1 MKKYCS
7 IAAILFFI
15 FFISGFIATLLA
27 DNREIIEFNESWKF
41 FKGDPADAHLR
52 NYPDTSWETIH
63 LPHTWNDID
72 GQDGGGDYYRGIGW
86 YRKNTTFVAEDS
98 TKKIFIRFGSVNLQS
113 TFYVNGV
120 LIGDHTGGYS
130 AFIFDITE
138 AIIWGE
144 ENVFAVKVSN
154 QASIDAPPLS
164 ADFTFFG
171 GITRTVNIIKTNL
184 LHISPLDYASS
195 GVYLSTTNVTNSSA
209 NLNITALV
217 KNDYEAVRNPTIIA
231 AVYDANDIIIQQMS
245 STESIPAGER
255 LDMVFTTTIS
265 NPHLWNGR
273 IDPYLYNVTVKIEYG
288 GIELDQINQNIG
300 FRYFHVDPDSGFY
313 LNGSRYPLHGVA
325 FHEDR
330 PDKGRAIDDK
340 DRQED
345 LELLYNMGCTYLR
358 LSHYQ
363 HGQLTY
369 NYCDQQGLI
378 LWTEIPLI
386 NNINNS
392 ATFTANTQQQLY
404 ELIKQNFNHPSVF
417 FWGLFNE
424 INYQVGP
431 DPYILVQQLN
441 TVAHSLDSIRLT
453 TGAAMFDN
461 RSTNWVPDLISWNK
475 YFGWYYGNYTDFAP
489 WADGIHSSYPDSKV
503 GVSEYGVGANVLQH
517 EENPYQPLHYG
528 GFHPEEYQ
536 NLFHETYWNAMK
548 ERPYLWST
556 SVWVGF
562 DFASDGRNEG
572 GNPGINDKGLITR
585 DRAILKDAYFLYKA
599 HWSDDS
605 VLYIS
610 SRRFTE
616 HPDSLVEVKTYSNCD
631 SVELFVNQ
639 HTMGVVTSTDHIFKW
654 SNVKI
659 DSNANEIK
667 VAGYV
672 GDNILY
678 DSCIWKYV
686 EGGGSTPPDSIYPGD
701 IQINFQTG
709 STQTPSDYLADIG
722 YAFGERGNGYSYGW
736 DASNTSN
743 ARQRNNHDDVRFDTF
758 NHMQRGAT
766 RYWEIEIE
774 NGNYLVGIVSGD
786 PSYFDSYHK
795 IEVEGRL
802 ILEGQPNP
810 EFPFIF
816 GMDTVTISDGRMTV
830 KAASGSNNTK
840 ICFIHIS
847 SSVTGLDQSEKNDIS
862 LPLKAVLHP
871 NFPNPFNP
879 ATTINYELKTKSE
892 VQLHIYDITGRK
904 IKTLVNQWQ
913 TAGVHSITFDAP
925 DLASGIYIYK
935 LKAGSF
941 EQSRKMLLL
950 R

>member
-1 MKKYCS
+1 VKKYRS
-7 IAAILFFI
+7 IAAVLLFVYS
-15 FFISGFIATLLA
+15 ISGFISTLYA
-27 DNREIIEFNESWKF
+27 DNRETIEFNESWKF
-41 FKGDPADAHLR
+41 FKGDPADAHLMD
-52 NYPDTSWETIH
+52 YPDTSWETIQ
-63 LPHTWNDID
+63 LPHTWNNID

-86 YRKNTTFVAEDS
+86 YRKNRTFIAVDS
-98 TKKIFIRFGSVNLQS
+98 TKKIYIRFGSVNLQS
-113 TFYVNGV
+113 TLYVNGI
-120 LIGDHTGGYS
+120 LIGVHTGGYS
-130 AFIFDITE
+130 AFIFDITDV
-138 AIIWGE
+138 IIWGD

-154 QASIDAPPLS
+154 QASINAPPLS

-171 GITRTVNIIKTNL
+171 GITRTVNLIKTDR

-195 GVYLSTTNVTNSSA
+195 GIYLSPTNVSNSSA
-209 NLNITALV
+209 NLNITVLI
-217 KNDYEAVRNPTIIA
+217 KNDNETDKNPTIYA
-231 AVYDANDIIIQQMS
+231 TVYDANNNVVQQVS
-245 STESIPAGER
+245 SSESIPAGER
-255 LDMVFTTTIS
+255 LDKVFSTTIT

-273 IDPYLYNVTVKIEYG
+273 VDPYMYNVTVKVEED

-300 FRYFHVDPDSGFY
+300 FRYYHVDPDSGFY

-330 PDKGRAIDDK
+330 PDKGRAIDDN
-340 DRQED
+340 DRHED

-363 HGQLTY
+363 HGQFTY
-369 NYCDQQGLI
+369 NYADQHGLI

-386 NNINNS
+386 NNISGS
-392 ATFTANTQQQLY
+392 ATFTTNAKQQLY

-417 FWGLFNE
+417 FWDLFNE
-424 INYQVGP
+424 VNYQAGP
-431 DPYILVQQLN
+431 DPSSLVQQLN
-441 TVAHSLDSIRLT
+441 TIAHSLDSTRLT
-453 TGAAMFDN
+453 VGAAMFDN
-461 RSTNWVPDLISWNK
+461 RSTNWIPDLISWNK
-475 YFGWYYGNYTDFAP
+475 YFGWYYGDYNDFAP
-489 WADGIHSSYPDSKV
+489 WADGMHASYPDSKI
-503 GVSEYGVGANVLQH
+503 GVSEYGVGANILQH
-517 EENPYQPLHYG
+517 EENPYQPLNYG

-585 DRAILKDAYFLYKA
+585 DRATLKDAYYLYRA
-599 HWSDDS
+599 NWSDDP

-610 SRRFTE
+610 SRRFIE
-616 HPDSLVEVKTYSNCD
+616 HPDSLIEVKTYSNCD

-639 HTMGVVTSTDHIFKW
+639 QTQGVAKSTDFIFKW
-654 SNVKI
+654 LNVKI
-659 DSNANEIK
+659 DTNDNEIK
-667 VAGYV
+667 VAGYF

-678 DSCIWKYV
+678 DSCIVQYV
-686 EGGGSTPPDSIYPGD
+686 EGGGNAPPDSIYPGD
-701 IQINFQTG
+701 IQINFQTS
-709 STQTPSDYLADIG
+709 STQTPGGYLADVG

-736 DASNTSN
+736 DAVNTSN
-743 ARQRNNHDDVRFDTF
+743 ARQRNSHDDIRFDTF

-766 RYWEIEIE
+766 RYWEIDIA
-774 NGNYLVGIVSGD
+774 NGDYIVGIVAGD

-810 EFPFIF
+810 GSPFVF
-816 GMDTVTISDGRMTV
+816 GTDTVTISDERMMV
-830 KAASGSNNTK
+830 KAASGSNNAK

-847 SSVTGLDQSEKNDIS
+847 STVTGIDQSKNNGTS
-862 LPLKAVLHP
+862 LPQKPTLYA

-879 ATTINYELKTKSE
+879 TTTINYQLQTKSE
-892 VQLHIYDITGRK
+892 VQLTIYDVTGQEIK
-904 IKTLVNQWQ
+904 ILVNQWQ
-913 TAGVHSITFDAP
+913 TAGEHSVIFDAG
-925 DLASGIYIYK
+925 DLASGLYIYR
-935 LKAGSF
+935 LKVSSF

-950 R
+950 K